1 MIRANHIPAIAAGG
15 DAAFAFVPVGPCHVD
30 LLRPEVRFRSRF
42 FAFTRDGTGLLIE
55 RGIEA
60 F

>member
-1 MIRANHIPAIAAGG
+1 MRRLLRPALS
-15 DAAFAFVPVGPCHVD
+15 CHVD
-30 LLRPEVRFRSRF
+30 RAAEVRFRSRF
-42 FAFTRDGTGLLIE
+42 FAFTRDGIGLPIE